1 MLEAAEQALAGA
13 RFCGELAQQ
22 VIGQGGLAA
31 LAVGGLDQPPG
42 FVPAVAG
49 GFVLGGEGALWPQH
63 VASDLLGHQTPGG
76 IAPVARGDL
85 LAGRGGQRR
94 IGIGQAQAPGV
105 FQRGGAALRRD
116 GRGAISR
123 MLLCQALLGR
133 QRARFQLG
141 QNQTGGVVAIAGV
154 AGIKAGLGHQ
164 AIERVVAEVIARAI
178 LVEQRLQTPG
188 AVVLVAELAAFGI
201 GAGDGQATRRWG
213 GFLKIRCGQL
223 DHCPLLLAKHHIWLN
238 LIG

>member
-1 MLEAAEQALAGA
+1 MATYVNDRRAIHEGRVQAIIPSPPNPIYLK
-13 RFCGELAQQ
+13 
-22 VIGQGGLAA
+22 GGG
-31 LAVGGLDQPPG
+31 V
-42 FVPAVAG
+42 
-49 GFVLGGEGALWPQH
+49 
-63 VASDLLGHQTPGG
+63 DLLGHQTPGG

-154 AGIKAGLGHQ
+154 AGIKAGL
-164 AIERVVAEVIARAI
+164 
-178 LVEQRLQTPG
+178 
-188 AVVLVAELAAFGI
+188 
-201 GAGDGQATRRWG
+201 
-213 GFLKIRCGQL
+213 
-223 DHCPLLLAKHHIWLN
+223 
-238 LIG
+238 

>member
-1 MLEAAEQALAGA
+1 M
-13 RFCGELAQQ
+13 
-22 VIGQGGLAA
+22 
-31 LAVGGLDQPPG
+31 
-42 FVPAVAG
+42 
-49 GFVLGGEGALWPQH
+49 LGGEAALWPQH

-76 IAPVARGDL
+76 IPQVAGGDL
-85 LAGRGGQRR
+85 LARGRLQRR
-94 IGIGQAQAPGV
+94 IGITQAQAPGV
-105 FQRGGAALRRD
+105 FKRGGAALRGD
-116 GRGAISR
+116 GGGAGAVPIGL
-123 MLLCQALLGR
+123 MLLRQAFFGR
-133 QRARFQLG
+133 QGAGFELVQDQAR
-141 QNQTGGVVAIAGV
+141 GVVRVAGV

-164 AIERVVAEVIARAI
+164 AIERVVAEVVARAI